1 MSSLP
6 KSRIWPLNERA
17 QLLLFARR
25 AAPGRASPPARK
37 GHKKVDL
44 AFAFPLIAGRRRV
57 AYVGG
62 WRQVLPHLFRLSLTL
77 ASALVSSPIKL
88 T

>member
-25 AAPGRASPPARK
+25 AGPRPRLAAPPRRREK

-77 ASALVSSPIKL
+77 ASGLEPN
-88 T
+88 